1 MDELIGKK
9 FMISGMAIEV
19 VADASDRWETHNLTT
34 RETVFMN
41 KSVLQQAIKLG
52 KAEEISPLDDEG

>member
-1 MDELIGKK
+1 
-9 FMISGMAIEV
+9 MISGMAIEV